1 MKVGSGA
8 TGWPLGWTERVTVG
22 KPSAGSRCP
31 PTPHCPAPPAQK
43 AESEELETQK
53 PQVKL
58 RRTVS
63 EVVRPASTPPIIA
76 SAIKDDDDEDRII
89 AELEVSAGGAAG
101 CPSLPAPQAM
111 PTLPCPLTRGCSRHL
126 RGTPR
131 DQVPGT
137 ASQASARQ
145 RASPSS
151 PARRQKH
158 GAAGMGG
165 TERLHPAGPLAGSG
179 CCVPGSPSLFST
191 STPSWALSQTHLVF
205 NAARLQLEVC
215 RDLCRGHPAESP
227 PEMLSRGSET
237 PPSWL
242 YPMSSPVCC
251 GQGAPVG
258 CG

>member
-1 MKVGSGA
+1 M
-8 TGWPLGWTERVTVG
+8 
-22 KPSAGSRCP
+22 
-31 PTPHCPAPPAQK
+31 
-43 AESEELETQK
+43 
-53 PQVKL
+53 
-58 RRTVS
+58 
-63 EVVRPASTPPIIA
+63 VRPASTPPIIA

-137 ASQASARQ
+137 ASQASAQQ

-151 PARRQKH
+151 PARRQEH

-227 PEMLSRGSET
+227 PETPSRGSET
-237 PPSWL
+237 RPSWL
-242 YPMSSPVCC
+242 CPMSSPVCC
-251 GQGAPVG
+251 SQGAPVG
-258 CG
+258 CGVISTGFPPGGRGIGDAASRGMEMLQASGPVMLQAGGWRCCRQGDGDAAGRETAMLQAGGWQC

>member
-1 MKVGSGA
+1 M
-8 TGWPLGWTERVTVG
+8 
-22 KPSAGSRCP
+22 
-31 PTPHCPAPPAQK
+31 
-43 AESEELETQK
+43 
-53 PQVKL
+53 KL

-126 RGTPR
+126 RGTPQ

-137 ASQASARQ
+137 PSQASARQ

-151 PARRQKH
+151 PARRQEH

-227 PEMLSRGSET
+227 PETPSQGSET
-237 PPSWL
+237 PPKLAVPHVLPCLLRSGCPSGLWIVI
-242 YPMSSPVCC
+242 PTGFSP
-251 GQGAPVG
+251 GGRGIGNAASRGMEMLQAGGPVMLQAG
-258 CG
+258 GW